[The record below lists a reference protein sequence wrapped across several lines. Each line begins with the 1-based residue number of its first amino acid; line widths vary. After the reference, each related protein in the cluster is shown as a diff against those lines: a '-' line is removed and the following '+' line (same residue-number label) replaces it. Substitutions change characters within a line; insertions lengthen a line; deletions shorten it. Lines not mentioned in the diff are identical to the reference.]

1 MRRSTPTS
9 SPATESALL
18 PCPFCGGQPTLHDT
32 TELVE
37 GASSGDFYHCC
48 DCGIVTGLSTTEAEA
63 IAAWNRRPPVAS
75 PAGREEEN
83 NRLAAGAA
91 PNPQDTQSPPAT
103 RANAR
108 QLDGWVI
115 EAEVRTKTGILTWG
129 FFESRG
135 AAEQEAS
142 RFDLR
147 ALPATLILPPEAKID
162 DD

>member
-1 MRRSTPTS
+1 MRTATIVLPDGYATPEEF
-9 SPATESALL
+9 AK
-18 PCPFCGGQPTLHDT
+18 
-32 TELVE
+32 
-37 GASSGDFYHCC
+37 
-48 DCGIVTGLSTTEAEA
+48 DCGFELA
-63 IAAWNRRPPVAS
+63 RPPVAS